1 MASKAVISLATG
13 LEDPEKVTVAFLVAV
28 GAAESGRPTLMFLA
42 KEAVRLATEGTATG
56 VACEGCPPLVEL
68 VKRYEAAGGRYYVC
82 PICFNAKKLSQA
94 SLIGGAE
101 LQGTVPM
108 WAWIGDE
115 AATTFSY

>member
-1 MASKAVISLATG
+1 LAAPALT
-13 LEDPEKVTVAFLVAV
+13 
-28 GAAESGRPTLMFLA
+28 FLA
-42 KEAVRLATEGTATG
+42 KEAVRLATEGATVG
-56 VACEGCPPLVEL
+56 VACEGCPV
-68 VKRYEAAGGRYYVC
+68 
-82 PICFNAKKLSQA
+82 CFNAKKLSPE